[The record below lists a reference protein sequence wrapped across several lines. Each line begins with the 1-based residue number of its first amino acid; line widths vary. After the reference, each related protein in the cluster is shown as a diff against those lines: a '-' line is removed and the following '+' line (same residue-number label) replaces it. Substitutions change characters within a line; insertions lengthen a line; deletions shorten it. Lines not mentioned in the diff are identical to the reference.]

1 MAILVAATVGWRL
14 PINKKMGAEM
24 QDAVIGLGDATEGVA
39 QHIPGYD
46 LLDVLGAGGYGT
58 VYRAMQR
65 HTGTVVAVK
74 VVKVQDGQQRV
85 ARFHRE
91 TRLCAA
97 LHHPHIVQLLD
108 KGEQGDCV
116 YGVFEYVP
124 GETLRSLVRR
134 RGSLTATETGHL
146 MAEVLDALDCAHR
159 AGIVHRD
166 LKPDNVMVTFTGAMP
181 HAKVLDFGIST
192 VIPLHKGLQFPTL
205 TMAEECLGTP
215 SYTAPEQLRGEPPS
229 VRSDLYAWGLMFLEC
244 LTGAPAVR
252 GESTAEIFH
261 QQLSPLEVPLPAEIA
276 AHPVAALLR
285 HALKK
290 KADERCGSAATL
302 LAELGRLRLDN
313 LVGALRSAQ
322 QQQQLHND
330 PLTRTAAS
338 PRAFSEKRQLTVL
351 CCSVAVWPDA
361 GEGEDSENGED
372 GEGAVPPSDIEKLE
386 LLQREELGRF
396 SDVATRRGGL
406 LAGTLGDRMIVLFGY
421 PHASDTDARQASMTA
436 LELTALGHSR
446 AEAIRQAH
454 GAHLGIRMG
463 MHTGMAVVAA
473 GEIPS
478 GHAVSV
484 AMRLEGVADMGTL
497 LASESSYRLLSR
509 HAHFDA
515 AGSVSLPG
523 QSAGIQT
530 YRLNPQRPS
539 FSPPI
544 AVAGALGHRCIGR
557 DPELELLRTQWAEA
571 CQGQGRAVW
580 IRGEPGIGKSCL
592 VDVLREHVAQEGR
605 RSVGAQCQPEHQNN
619 ALTPFLSL
627 LRQQLDA
634 VPSASPDSRRDRL
647 QEALQAAGCDAQ
659 AVVPI
664 FCAWLSL
671 PLGAHEASQMSPAM
685 QKALLLQST
694 AQWLLHMAATSP
706 LLLVVEDVHWADP
719 TSVEFLESLVAQLVD
734 QRVLLVL
741 TARPEW
747 TKPPGL
753 AAECIEVRRL
763 DDAQATQLARQV
775 LAPRTVDAAVV
786 RNIVA
791 RTDGVPLFVEE
802 MARMLLDTY
811 LVEVDGTWVFK
822 DAVQPAAIPVTL
834 RDSLVSR
841 FDRLGAA
848 KSLLQLAATVGRQ
861 FDAEL
866 LSACSG
872 RSRES
877 VDWEL
882 RALREAG
889 LVMPAEASAAESG
902 AFTFRHALIR
912 DTAYEC
918 MLVAQRRQQ
927 HERVAQTLMR
937 RYPQRVASE
946 PGSVAQHWAEAGD
959 HAQAVAHAVRQ
970 LRLTQHRSLNDET
983 IAYAQHIDGWV
994 ARLEG
999 NAQREARLDVN
1010 SYVTQAMM
1018 NKHGW
1023 AHAQVVDR
1031 IALSQELLNDTVARE
1046 KQVQHLWTM
1055 ITFHHVASNRDEVRR
1070 LSHRLLGHAR
1080 QQEDK
1085 GVYVAA
1091 QTYLGLAHY
1100 SDGRFAVAEVSLSDA
1115 IDCYSPEAHAHHAAE
1130 FGFDTR
1136 VWATTGRSL
1145 VRWFSGHDE
1154 AARADA
1160 AQAVQWAREMSH
1172 IPSLSMAL
1180 LYQSLGHQA
1189 RGDRAAALAS
1199 TTELLDITAR
1209 YGLPAFQGYAD
1220 IIRCWST
1227 GDLADI
1233 ARADGTVQALWNMGC
1248 RYCQT
1253 YYRAFAAETL
1263 ASHQRWAEAIARID
1277 DCLQLVAQLNEGL
1290 YSAELHLK
1298 KARYLLGA
1306 GGDRATAIQCLSR
1319 AAALAREG
1327 GKHRTESDALAT
1339 LQALEASARARH
1351 DVTERLKDLAAM
1363 RPELS
1368 PRKRPPAHFS

>member
-1 MAILVAATVGWRL
+1 
-14 PINKKMGAEM
+14 M
-24 QDAVIGLGDATEGVA
+24 QDAVIASMDATEQVA
-39 QHIPGYD
+39 PDPLRIPGYD
-46 LLDVLGAGGYGT
+46 LLEALGMGGYGT
-58 VYRAMQR
+58 VYRATQH
-65 HTGTVVAVK
+65 HTGNTVAVK
-74 VVKVQDGQQRV
+74 VVKLQEGRQRV

-108 KGEQGDCV
+108 KGEQGACV

-124 GETLRSLVRR
+124 GETLKSMIRR
-134 RGSLTATETGHL
+134 RGSLTAAETGHL

-192 VIPLHKGLQFPTL
+192 VIPLQGAVRFPTL
-205 TMAEECLGTP
+205 TMDEECLGTP
-215 SYTAPEQLRGEPPS
+215 GYSAPEQLRGEPPS

-244 LTGAPAVR
+244 LTGAPAVH
-252 GESTAEIFH
+252 GDSTAEIVH

-285 HALKK
+285 RVLKK
-290 KADERCGSAATL
+290 KVDERCGSASAL
-302 LAELGRLRLDN
+302 LDELGRLRLDD
-313 LVGALRSAQ
+313 LVGVFRSVQGQAE
-322 QQQQLHND
+322 D
-330 PLTRTAAS
+330 SLTRTVATA
-338 PRAFSEKRQLTVL
+338 RAFSEKRQLTVL

-361 GEGEDSENGED
+361 GEGEGGEG
-372 GEGAVPPSDIEKLE
+372 GEGAALPSDIENLE

-396 SDVATRRGGL
+396 SEAATRRGGL

-436 LELTALGHSR
+436 LELTALGRSR
-446 AEAIRQAH
+446 SAAIRQAH

-463 MHTGMAVVAA
+463 MHTGMAVVAG

-484 AMRLEGVADMGTL
+484 AMRLEGMAEMGTL

-509 HAHFDA
+509 HAHFEE
-515 AGSVSLPG
+515 AGGVSLPG
-523 QSAGIQT
+523 QSARIRT
-530 YRLNPQRPS
+530 YRLDAQKPPS
-539 FSPPI
+539 SPP
-544 AVAGALGHRCIGR
+544 ASTPGALSRMCVGR
-557 DPELELLRTQWAEA
+557 DRELALLRAEWAQAGE
-571 CQGQGRAVW
+571 GRGRAVW
-580 IRGEPGIGKSCL
+580 VRGEPGIGKSCL
-592 VDVLREHVAQEGR
+592 VDVLREHVAQEGGPK
-605 RSVGAQCQPEHQNN
+605 SVNAQCQPEHRNS
-619 ALTPFLSL
+619 ALMPFLAL
-627 LRQQLDA
+627 LRQQLEA
-634 VPSASPDSRRDRL
+634 LPGASPDSQRDGL
-647 QEALQAAGCDAQ
+647 QAALQAAGCDGH
-659 AVVPI
+659 AVTPI
-664 FCAWLSL
+664 FCSWLSL
-671 PLGAHEASQMSPAM
+671 PLGAGQASQVSPAM

-694 AQWLLHMAATSP
+694 AQWLLHMAASAP

-719 TSVEFLESLVAQLVD
+719 TSIEFLEQLIAQLAD
-734 QRVLLVL
+734 RRVLLVL

-747 TKPPGL
+747 AKPEGL
-753 AAECIEVRRL
+753 KAECIEVRRL
-763 DDAQATQLARQV
+763 DDAQATQLAHQV
-775 LAPRTVDAAVV
+775 LAPRKIDAAVI
-786 RNIVA
+786 RYIVA
-791 RTDGVPLFVEE
+791 RTDGVPLFVQE

-811 LVEVDGTWVFK
+811 LVEQGGTWVFK
-822 DAVQPAAIPVTL
+822 DTAQPAAIPVTL

-841 FDRLGAA
+841 FDRLGPA
-848 KSLLQLAATVGRQ
+848 KSLLQLAATIGRQ
-861 FDAEL
+861 FDAQL
-866 LSACSG
+866 LCACSG
-872 RSRES
+872 KTREM
-877 VDWEL
+877 VDREL
-882 RALREAG
+882 AALRDAG
-889 LVMPAEASAAESG
+889 LVMPAEPSG
-902 AFTFRHALIR
+902 AGADAFVFRHALIR

-918 MLVAQRRQQ
+918 MLVAQRRLQ
-927 HERVAQTLMR
+927 HQKVAQTLLR
-937 RYPQRVASE
+937 SDPQRVASE
-946 PGSVAQHWAEAGD
+946 PGIVAQHWAEAGD

-983 IAYAQHIDGWV
+983 IAYAQHIDGWIGHL
-994 ARLEG
+994 AG
-999 NAQREARLDVN
+999 APQREARLDVN

-1018 NKHGW
+1018 NKYGW

-1031 IALSQELLNDTVARE
+1031 IALSQELLDDTVAGE

-1080 QQEDK
+1080 HQQDQ
-1085 GVYVAA
+1085 GVLVAG

-1100 SDGRFAVAEVSLSDA
+1100 SDGRFAMAERALTDA
-1115 IDCYSPEAHAHHAAE
+1115 VERYDPEAHAHHAAD

-1145 VRWFSGHDE
+1145 VRWFAGHDE
-1154 AARADA
+1154 AAGTDA

-1189 RGDRAAALAS
+1189 RGDKAEALAS

-1227 GDLADI
+1227 GDPQDI
-1233 ARADGTVQALWNMGC
+1233 AQADGTVQALWNMGC

-1263 ASHQRWAEAIARID
+1263 AGHQRWGEAIERID
-1277 DCLQLVAQLNEGL
+1277 DCLRLVEQLNERL

-1298 KARYLLGA
+1298 KARYLLDA
-1306 GGDRATAIQCLSR
+1306 GGERAAAMLSFSR
-1319 AAALAREG
+1319 AAKVAREG
-1327 GKHRTESDALAT
+1327 GKHRTEFDALAA
-1339 LQALEASARARH
+1339 LQALAPADR
-1351 DVTERLKDLAAM
+1351 DVSRRLKDLAAM

-1368 PRKRPPAHFS
+1368 PRKPMPAHFSQPRKKSS

>member
-1 MAILVAATVGWRL
+1 
-14 PINKKMGAEM
+14 M
-24 QDAVIGLGDATEGVA
+24 QDAVIGRTDAIQQVA
-39 QHIPGYD
+39 PSNPSPIPGYD
-46 LLDVLGAGGYGT
+46 LLEELGAGGYGT
-58 VYRAMQR
+58 VYRALQR
-65 HTGTVVAVK
+65 HTGTIVAVK
-74 VVKVQDGQQRV
+74 VVKLQDGKQRV

-91 TRLCAA
+91 TKLCAA

-108 KGEQGDCV
+108 KGEQGGCV

-124 GETLRSLVRR
+124 GETLGSLIRR
-134 RGSLTATETGHL
+134 RGSLTATETRHL

-166 LKPDNVMVTFTGAMP
+166 LKPENVMVTFTGAIP

-192 VIPLHKGLQFPTL
+192 VVSLHRDLQFSTL

-215 SYTAPEQLRGEPPS
+215 AYSAPEQLRGELPS
-229 VRSDLYAWGLMFLEC
+229 VKSDLYAWGLMFLEC
-244 LTGAPAVR
+244 LMGVPAVR
-252 GESTAEIFH
+252 GNSAAEIFH
-261 QQLSPLEVPLPAEIA
+261 QQLSPSEVPLPAEIA
-276 AHPVAALLR
+276 VHPVAALLR
-285 HALKK
+285 HTLKK
-290 KADERCGSAATL
+290 RVDERCGSAAAL
-302 LAELGRLRLDN
+302 LAELEGLRLDD
-313 LVGALRSAQ
+313 LVGVLKSAQ
-322 QQQQLHND
+322 QQGDD
-330 PLTRTAAS
+330 PLTRTVATARS
-338 PRAFSEKRQLTVL
+338 FSEKRQLTVL

-361 GEGEDSENGED
+361 GEGDE
-372 GEGAVPPSDIEKLE
+372 GEGSGGAAPPSDIENLE

-396 SDVATRRGGL
+396 FEAATRRGGK

-436 LELTALGHSR
+436 LELIALGHSR
-446 AEAIRQAH
+446 SAAIREAH

-463 MHTGMAVVAA
+463 MHTGMAVVAG

-484 AMRLEGVADMGTL
+484 AMRLEGLADMGTL

-509 HAHFDA
+509 HARFDQ

-530 YRLNPQRPS
+530 YRLNAAAAPS
-539 FSPPI
+539 SSLLAPTP
-544 AVAGALGHRCIGR
+544 GALSRMCVGR
-557 DPELELLRTQWAEA
+557 DRELDLLRAEWTQASE
-571 CQGQGRAVW
+571 GRGRAVW

-605 RSVGAQCQPEHQNN
+605 KSVSAQCHPEHQNN
-619 ALTPFLSL
+619 ALTPFLTL
-627 LRQQLDA
+627 LRQQLEA
-634 VPSASPDSRRDRL
+634 VPGASADGRREWV
-647 QEALQAAGCDAQ
+647 QEALQAAGCDAE

-664 FCAWLSL
+664 FCSWLSL
-671 PLGAHEASQMSPAM
+671 PLGRHQASQVSPAM

-694 AQWLLHMAATSP
+694 AQWLLHMAAPAP

-719 TSVEFLESLVAQLVD
+719 TSIEFLEGLIGQLAD
-734 QRVLLVL
+734 QRILLVL

-747 TKPPGL
+747 VKPQGL
-753 AAECIEVRRL
+753 EAGCIEVRRL
-763 DDAQATQLARQV
+763 DDAQAEQLARQV
-775 LAPRTVDAAVV
+775 LAPRTVDAAVI

-791 RTDGVPLFVEE
+791 RTDGVPLFVQEL
-802 MARMLLDTY
+802 ARMLLDTY
-811 LVEVDGTWVFK
+811 LVEVDGAWVFK
-822 DAVQPAAIPVTL
+822 DTAQPAAIPVTL

-841 FDRLGAA
+841 FDRLGPA
-848 KSLLQLAATVGRQ
+848 KSLLQLAATIGRQ

-866 LSACSG
+866 LCACSG
-872 RSRES
+872 KSRET
-877 VDWEL
+877 VDKEL
-882 RALREAG
+882 ETLRDAG
-889 LVMPAEASAAESG
+889 LVMQAGLSG
-902 AFTFRHALIR
+902 AGAGAFLFRHALIR

-927 HERVAQTLMR
+927 HQKVAQTLVR
-937 RYPQRVASE
+937 AHPQRVANE
-946 PGSVAQHWAEAGD
+946 PGSVAQHWADAGD

-983 IAYAQHIDGWV
+983 IAYARHIDGWV
-994 ARLEG
+994 GHLSG
-999 NAQREARLDVN
+999 IAQREARLDVN
-1010 SYVTQAMM
+1010 SYVTHAMM

-1023 AHAQVVDR
+1023 AHPQVVDR
-1031 IALSQELLNDTVARE
+1031 IALSQELLSDTVARE
-1046 KQVQHLWTM
+1046 KQVQHLWTL

-1070 LSHRLLGHAR
+1070 LSHRLLDHAR
-1080 QQEDK
+1080 HQQDQ
-1085 GVYVAA
+1085 GVFVAA

-1100 SDGRFAVAEVSLSDA
+1100 SDGRFALAERALTDA
-1115 IDCYSPEAHAHHAAE
+1115 VERYSPETHAHHAAD

-1145 VRWFSGHDE
+1145 VRWFAGHDE
-1154 AARADA
+1154 AALTDA
-1160 AQAVQWAREMSH
+1160 TQAVQWAREMSH
-1172 IPSLSMAL
+1172 VPSLSMAL

-1189 RGDRAAALAS
+1189 RGDKAAALAS

-1227 GDLADI
+1227 GDAADI
-1233 ARADGTVQALWNMGC
+1233 AQADGTVQALWNMGC

-1263 ASHQRWAEAIARID
+1263 AGQQRWAEAIDRID
-1277 DCLQLVAQLNEGL
+1277 ECLHLVAELNEGL

-1298 KARYLLGA
+1298 KAHYLLGA
-1306 GGDRATAIQCLSR
+1306 GGKRVAAMQSLSR
-1319 AAALAREG
+1319 AASLAREG
-1327 GKHRTESDALAT
+1327 GKHRTEFDALAALRT
-1339 LQALEASARARH
+1339 LAPARH
-1351 DVTERLKDLAAM
+1351 GVAERLKDLAAM

-1368 PRKRPPAHFS
+1368 QRKPTPAHFS

>member
-1 MAILVAATVGWRL
+1 LRW
-14 PINKKMGAEM
+14 PINQMGAEM
-24 QDAVIGLGDATEGVA
+24 QDAVIGRTDATQQVA
-39 QHIPGYD
+39 PPNPLGIPGYD
-46 LLDVLGAGGYGT
+46 LLEELGAGGYGT
-58 VYRAMQR
+58 VYRALQR
-65 HTGTVVAVK
+65 HTGTIVAVK
-74 VVKVQDGQQRV
+74 VVKLQDGKQRV

-91 TRLCAA
+91 TKLCAA

-108 KGEQGDCV
+108 KGEQGGCV

-124 GETLRSLVRR
+124 GETLGSLIRR
-134 RGSLTATETGHL
+134 RGSLTATETRHL

-166 LKPDNVMVTFTGAMP
+166 LKPDNVMVTFTGAIP

-192 VIPLHKGLQFPTL
+192 VVSLHRDLQFSAL

-215 SYTAPEQLRGEPPS
+215 AYSAPEQLRGELPS

-244 LTGAPAVR
+244 LMGVPAIR
-252 GESTAEIFH
+252 GNSAAEIFH
-261 QQLSPLEVPLPAEIA
+261 QQLSPSEVPLPAEIA
-276 AHPVAALLR
+276 VHPVAALLR

-290 KADERCGSAATL
+290 KVDERCGSAAAL
-302 LAELGRLRLDN
+302 LAELGELRLDD
-313 LVGALRSAQ
+313 LVGVLKSAQ
-322 QQQQLHND
+322 HLQDD
-330 PLTRTAAS
+330 PLTRTVATA
-338 PRAFSEKRQLTVL
+338 RGFSEKRQLTVL

-361 GEGEDSENGED
+361 DEGNED
-372 GEGAVPPSDIEKLE
+372 EGAALPSDIENLE

-396 SDVATRRGGL
+396 SEAATRRGGL

-421 PHASDTDARQASMTA
+421 PHASDTDARQAGMTA
-436 LELTALGHSR
+436 LELTALGHTRSAVLR
-446 AEAIRQAH
+446 EAH

-463 MHTGMAVVAA
+463 MHTGMAVVAG

-484 AMRLEGVADMGTL
+484 AMRLEGVADLGTL

-509 HAHFDA
+509 HAKFDA

-530 YRLNPQRPS
+530 YRLDAHQS
-539 FSPPI
+539 SVSPLASVP
-544 AVAGALGHRCIGR
+544 GALGRMCVGR
-557 DPELELLRTQWAEA
+557 DRERDLLWAEWLHA
-571 CQGQGRAVW
+571 TQGQGRAVW
-580 IRGEPGIGKSCL
+580 VRGEPGIGKSCL
-592 VDVLREHVAQEGR
+592 VEVLREHVAQEGLT
-605 RSVGAQCQPEHQNN
+605 SAGALCQPEHQNN
-619 ALTPFLSL
+619 ALTPFLAL
-627 LRQQLDA
+627 LHQQLEA
-634 VPSASPDSRRDRL
+634 VPGASPDSRRDRL
-647 QEALQAAGCDAQ
+647 HEILQAAGCDAQ

-664 FCAWLSL
+664 FCSWLSL
-671 PLGAHEASQMSPAM
+671 PLGPYRASQASPAM
-685 QKALLLQST
+685 QKALLLQSI
-694 AQWLLHMAATSP
+694 AQWLLHMAASAP
-706 LLLVVEDVHWADP
+706 LLLVIEDVHWADP
-719 TSVEFLESLVAQLVD
+719 TSIEFLEGLVSRLAG
-734 QRVLLVL
+734 RRILLVL

-747 TKPPGL
+747 VKPEGL
-753 AAECIEVRRL
+753 EAGCIEVRRL
-763 DDAQATQLARQV
+763 DDLQAEQLARQV
-775 LAPRTVDAAVV
+775 LAPRTVDASVV

-791 RTDGVPLFVEE
+791 RTDGVPLFVQE

-811 LVEVDGTWVFK
+811 LVELDGAWVFK
-822 DAVQPAAIPVTL
+822 DTAQPAAIPVTL

-841 FDRLGAA
+841 FDRLGPA
-848 KSLLQLAATVGRQ
+848 KSLLQLAATIGRQ

-866 LSACSG
+866 LCACSG
-872 RSRES
+872 KSRDT
-877 VDWEL
+877 VDKEL
-882 RALREAG
+882 DALRDAG
-889 LVMPAEASAAESG
+889 LVMPAEPSG
-902 AFTFRHALIR
+902 AFLFRHALIR

-927 HERVAQTLMR
+927 HLTVAQTLVR
-937 RYPQRVASE
+937 AYPQRVANE
-946 PGSVAQHWAEAGD
+946 PGSVAQHWADAGD

-983 IAYAQHIDGWV
+983 IAYAGHIDGWV
-994 ARLEG
+994 GHLDGIAR
-999 NAQREARLDVN
+999 REARLDVN

-1031 IALSQELLNDTVARE
+1031 IALSQELLSDTVAKE
-1046 KQVQHLWTM
+1046 KQVQHLWTL
-1055 ITFHHVASNRDEVRR
+1055 ITFHHVASNRGEVRR
-1070 LSHRLLGHAR
+1070 LSHRLLDFAR
-1080 QQEDK
+1080 HQQDQ
-1085 GVYVAA
+1085 GVFVAA

-1100 SDGRFAVAEVSLSDA
+1100 SDGRFAMAERALTDA
-1115 IDCYSPEAHAHHAAE
+1115 VERYSPEAHAHHAAD

-1145 VRWFSGHDE
+1145 VRWFAGHDE

-1160 AQAVQWAREMSH
+1160 DHAVQWARELSH
-1172 IPSLSMAL
+1172 VPSLSMAL

-1189 RGDRAAALAS
+1189 RGDKAAALAS

-1227 GDLADI
+1227 GTLEDI
-1233 ARADGTVQALWNMGC
+1233 VQADGTVQALWGMGC

-1263 ASHQRWAEAIARID
+1263 ADHQRWAEAIERID
-1277 DCLQLVAQLNEGL
+1277 ECLQLVAQLDEAL

-1306 GGDRATAIQCLSR
+1306 GGKHAAAMQSFSR

-1327 GKHRTESDALAT
+1327 GKHRTECDALTA
-1339 LQALEASARARH
+1339 LQALAPARH
-1351 DVTERLKDLAAM
+1351 EVSERLKNLATM
-1363 RPELS
+1363 RPELF
-1368 PRKRPPAHFS
+1368 PRRAMPAHFSQPRKKSS